1 MYHITCFSSE
11 DEFHY
16 PEEEDDDEDE
26 DEYDK
31 DPYKDVNDWYLEDT
45 EEIHLEPPQIFQSM
59 GSADARIYLQVGV
72 DSLKESGIVP
82 EYLNY
87 QLTL

>member
-1 MYHITCFSSE
+1 MYHFTCFSSE

-72 DSLKESGIVP
+72 DS
-82 EYLNY
+82 
-87 QLTL
+87 